1 MADGGV
7 WPPAAHPRG
16 EFVALTALLSWIF
29 PPKPLPAVVIEAP
42 TEQRRSPFRCVG
54 CATQPERFLYM
65 SNGRDYC
72 LDCAKGLAGMYG
84 YRPLGRRAGDITAL
98 S

>member
-1 MADGGV
+1 MAL
-7 WPPAAHPRG
+7 R
-16 EFVALTALLSWIF
+16 ALLSWIF
-29 PPKPLPAVVIEAP
+29 PLNPPPPMVIEAP

-54 CATQPERFLYM
+54 CATQPERLLYM

-72 LDCAKGLAGMYG
+72 LACAKGLAGMYG